1 MTADAVGGV
10 WTFALELA
18 TGLAGHGTETALVVL
33 GPPPGAAQLAEA
45 AAIPRLEVLVPG
57 LDLEWRDRAALGAA
71 GARRLRALAR
81 AFRPDL
87 VHINGFR
94 EAACGWDAPVLLAA
108 HSCVRSWW
116 RACRGG
122 EPPAAEWGAY
132 LAGVQAGLRAA
143 DAVVAPTAAFLA
155 ELTLLYGPLPPAG
168 AIHNGRQLDIP
179 TVERRPVVLAAG
191 RLWDEAKGLADLA
204 AVAGR
209 LPWPVLAAGD
219 PGAEPPG
226 GISHLGELPS
236 DRLLRHMAGAE
247 IFAAPARY
255 EPFGLS
261 ILEAAMAGAALVL
274 GDLPS
279 LRELWDGAARFVPPG
294 DREALRAAL
303 LALIGDDPARRALQ
317 KAARR
322 RARAYSRA
330 RMVESYL
337 ALYAELTDPALRRG
351 HAA

>member
-18 TGLAGHGTETALVVL
+18 AGLAGHGTETALVVL
-33 GPPPGAAQLAEA
+33 GPPPGKAQLAAA
-45 AAIPRLEVLVPG
+45 AAIPGLEVMVPG
-57 LDLEWRDRAALGAA
+57 LDLEWRDRAALGADA
-71 GARRLRALAR
+71 ASRLRALAR

-116 RACRGG
+116 HACRGG

-132 LAGVQAGLRAA
+132 LAGVRAGLRAA
-143 DAVVAPTAAFLA
+143 DAVVAPTTAFLA
-155 ELTLLYGPLPPAG
+155 ELALLYGPLPPAR
-168 AIHNGRQLDIP
+168 AIHNGRRLDIP
-179 TVERRPVVLAAG
+179 TTEHRPVVLAAG

-204 AVAGR
+204 AVAEW

-226 GISHLGELPS
+226 GISHLGELSP
-236 DRLLRHMAGAE
+236 DRLLRHMAEAE

-261 ILEAAMAGAALVL
+261 ILEAAATGAALVL
-274 GDLPS
+274 GDLPT

-294 DREALRAAL
+294 DRLALRAAL
-303 LALIGDDPARRALQ
+303 LELIGDDPARRALQ
-317 KAARR
+317 EAARS
-322 RARAYSRA
+322 RARAYGRV
-330 RMVESYL
+330 RMIEGYL
-337 ALYAELTDPALRRG
+337 AFYAELSGPALRRE